1 MSNGLRYV
9 SVSCLCPPL
18 PLFSSSFSVRSRP
31 SMRGSPASAHA
42 NTISTSASKI
52 TLWAP
57 VCELRCCWTWAR
69 RSLTALL
76 TDRESALLR
85 ISSRLDLAR
94 LRHRPSPHCCALLFW
109 TQLDYKG
116 DAPKHRN
123 AGRKHRHRP
132 RTSQRGRESAA
143 RTANGSAAL
152 ATPTESCGAAPPS
165 PWPSQCAALLR
176 ARNRLLR
183 SFVRRRACAS
193 RCGAGCVALLSGP
206 SCALACWLS
215 VVCTGIVARHG
226 HGWLSIATDGSVAS
240 LR

>member
-1 MSNGLRYV
+1 MVALS
-9 SVSCLCPPL
+9 SLCRARSPRF
-18 PLFSSSFSVRSRP
+18 LFSLLP
-31 SMRGSPASAHA
+31 SLCAAGHPCVDRWLAPTA

-123 AGRKHRHRP
+123 TGRNHRHRH
-132 RTSQRGRESAA
+132 RASQRGRESAV
-143 RTANGSAAL
+143 RTANGSVAL

-193 RCGAGCVALLSGP
+193 RCVALLSGP
-206 SCALACWLS
+206 LCPLACWLS
-215 VVCTGIVARHG
+215 VVSTCMLAQRCPFV
-226 HGWLSIATDGSVAS
+226 S
-240 LR
+240 